1 MHSNSE
7 RGKRQDEKFKLKPN
21 QHPFAIILKECMEPP
36 CAEMKT
42 HPVPWQCDIKSPIAP
57 VTSACC
63 NLLPSARD

>member
-7 RGKRQDEKFKLKPN
+7 REKRQDEKCKLKPK
-21 QHPFAIILKECMEPP
+21 QHPFAIILKECLGPP

-42 HPVPWQCDIKSPIAP
+42 HPIPWQCDIKKSP

-63 NLLPSARD
+63 NLLPTAHD